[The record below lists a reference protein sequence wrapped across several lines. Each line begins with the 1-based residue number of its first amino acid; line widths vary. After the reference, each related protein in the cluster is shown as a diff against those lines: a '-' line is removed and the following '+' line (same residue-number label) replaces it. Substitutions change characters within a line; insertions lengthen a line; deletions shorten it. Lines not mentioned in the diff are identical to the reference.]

1 MRTLYLTLL
10 LLSLSA
16 AAPAATGAEYVIKQ
30 EHKTFSVAT
39 MNAKVGDTL
48 AFVNYDPYVHNIFS
62 LSDVQSFDLGTFGNG
77 ETRKVKLLSPGTL
90 EIECA
95 VHPAM
100 KLTIAVA
107 K

>member
-16 AAPAATGAEYVIKQ
+16 AASGAEYVIKQ

-39 MNAKVGDTL
+39 MKAKVGDTL

-62 LSDVQSFDLGTFGNG
+62 LSDVQSFDLGTFGKD
-77 ETRKVKLLSPGTL
+77 ETRKVKLLGPGTL

-100 KLTIAVA
+100 KLTIEVS